1 MLCVLPGGATLARA
15 YCEGGNVLILLQ
27 SVGRV
32 SAAPPGKK
40 SGDMIAGFQSECSGR
55 WRKDGEPVDDKEE
68 EPGSSLKL
76 RVRVCSSIT

>member
-1 MLCVLPGGATLARA
+1 MSCVSPGGATLARA

-55 WRKDGEPVDDKEE
+55 CMKDGEPPGDEDKDD
-68 EPGSSLKL
+68 
-76 RVRVCSSIT
+76 